1 MRTLIRLVSVVAALT
16 ISAGVLTPG
25 ATASINSRVVDPNP
39 ANYTPQVLDDGVGH
53 SAIYALAQRGRFMY
67 AGGRFEQVTNASGSH
82 RFDRMNLMA
91 FDAGTGAMRTSF
103 APRVSGDVWAIVA
116 TKRYVYIGGAFSTV
130 NGVDRHAIAKLDRL
144 TGRVIARFHP
154 HLGGGRVTEM
164 AMVRHKLIVAGS
176 FTRKIIALNRRT
188 GADTGYI
195 KLAVTGNVGDGATQI
210 FRFSIN
216 QAKNRLVG
224 IGNFTSVGG
233 KSRTRAVMLN
243 LGKQSTG
250 VNDWY
255 YQPFEHRCRGSRLNY
270 VQDVDF
276 SPGGSYFVVVST
288 GWVPLSGGLN
298 RDVCDVAAR
307 FETAIKHPARPTWM
321 NYTGGDTLHAVAVTG
336 AAVYAQGHQR
346 WFNNPQGVDS
356 AGPGAISRPGIAALR
371 PGDGAVLNWN
381 PTKTRA
387 VGGRELLATK
397 RGALGG

>member
-1 MRTLIRLVSVVAALT
+1 
-16 ISAGVLTPG
+16 
-25 ATASINSRVVDPNP
+25 
-39 ANYTPQVLDDGVGH
+39 
-53 SAIYALAQRGRFMY
+53 MY
-67 AGGRFEQVTNASGSH
+67 AGGRFEEVTNASRSH

-91 FDAGTGAMRTSF
+91 FDARTGAMHRSF

-116 TKRYVYIGGAFSTV
+116 TKRFVYVGGAFSTV
-130 NGVDRHAIAKLDRL
+130 NGVDRHAIAKLDRS

-154 HLGGGRVTEM
+154 RLGGGRVTEM

-176 FTRKIIALNRRT
+176 FPRKIIALNRRT
-188 GADTGYI
+188 GANTGYI

-216 QAKNRLVG
+216 PAKSRLVG

-243 LGKQSTG
+243 LGRQSTG

-276 SPGGSYFVVVST
+276 SPSGSFFVVVST
-288 GWVPLSGGLN
+288 GWVPLSGGIN

-307 FETAIKHPARPTWM
+307 FETAVKHPARPTWM

-371 PGDGAVLNWN
+371 PGNGAVLNWN

-397 RGALGG
+397 RGLWVGSDGAQFNHERRDNLAFCPAR